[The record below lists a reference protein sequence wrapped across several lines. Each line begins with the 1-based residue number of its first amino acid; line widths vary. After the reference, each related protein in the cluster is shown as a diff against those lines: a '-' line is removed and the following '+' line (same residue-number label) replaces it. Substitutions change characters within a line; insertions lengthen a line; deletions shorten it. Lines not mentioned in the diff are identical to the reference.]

1 MRPREPI
8 GSRSHLPRWV
18 IPTQLRNAGHPKRLP
33 KSAPRSTRFS
43 KRRVFGVSTCCPP
56 RPFPPS
62 PSSAPSPSPPP
73 RSPSPCRRCSR
84 SKGDYSTFLKALE
97 ASDAGWFLEED
108 LTYTALIPTDA
119 AFDKLPE
126 GVLDALLR
134 EENRPKLNAILE
146 GHVVPEAEV
155 MSSDL
160 SDGQMIDPAT
170 GEPLEVS
177 IDGDA
182 VMIGGATVV
191 DPDIEADDG
200 VAHGIDTVI
209 VPEMVVQAMKFTG
222 DYPTQ

>member
-1 MRPREPI
+1 MLPIKTIPAAVALAGALAFSTAALAEP
-8 GSRSHLPRWV
+8 LPQV
-18 IPTQLRNAGHPKRLP
+18 LEE
-33 KSAPRSTRFS
+33 
-43 KRRVFGVSTCCPP
+43 
-56 RPFPPS
+56 
-62 PSSAPSPSPPP
+62 
-73 RSPSPCRRCSR
+73 
-84 SKGDYSTFLKALE
+84 KGDYSTFLTALE
-97 ASDAGWFLEED
+97 ASDAGWFLEAD
-108 LTYTALIPTDA
+108 MTYTAFIPTNA
-119 AFDKLPE
+119 AFDKLPD

-146 GHVVPEAEV
+146 GHVVPEAKV

-177 IDGDA
+177 IDGDK
-182 VMIGGATVV
+182 VMIGEATVV
-191 DPDIEADDG
+191 DPDIEADNG